1 MGDIPIPAYVPVR
14 RTPMRSFMQQET
26 GDACGVP
33 RQSLLLINEMAA
45 AVLLPAS
52 FVAFCAEGLFLAVA
66 DGFDPA
72 GADAARR
79 QCSLHRTGALVA
91 QSQVI
96 VSRSALVAVSFN
108 RDVYIGMLIEEL
120 HVGLQRRLLVTA
132 NVGLVVVE
140 VNILHV
146 LAEQVLVRHR
156 RSWRRWRWRR
166 LSYGK
171 PRSGFLAAARSFGR
185 QGIGRRI
192 RRGHT
197 LRAVGLHRSNRSE
210 EHTSELQSPMY
221 LVCRL

>member
-120 HVGLQRRLLVTA
+120 HVGL
-132 NVGLVVVE
+132 VVVE

-185 QGIGRRI
+185 QVIGRRI
-192 RRGHT
+192 RGGHP
-197 LRAVGLHRSNRSE
+197 LRAVGLHRSNAVDR
-210 EHTSELQSPMY
+210 HVGRIAGLPGQ
-221 LVCRL
+221 

>member
-72 GADAARR
+72 GADAAPRE
-79 QCSLHRTGALVA
+79 CILHGTGALVA

-108 RDVYIGMLIEEL
+108 RDVYVGMLIEEL

-156 RSWRRWRWRR
+156 RRWRRWRR
-166 LSYGK
+166 LGYGK

-185 QGIGRRI
+185 QVIGRRI
-192 RRGHT
+192 RRGDA
-197 LRAVGLHRSNRSE
+197 LRTVGLHRSNAIDR
-210 EHTSELQSPMY
+210 HVGRIAGLPGQ
-221 LVCRL
+221 

>member
-156 RSWRRWRWRR
+156 WNWRRRR

-185 QGIGRRI
+185 QMIGRRI
-192 RRGHT
+192 RRGDA
-197 LRAVGLHRSNRSE
+197 LRAVGLHRSNAIDR
-210 EHTSELQSPMY
+210 HVGRIAGLPGQ
-221 LVCRL
+221 

>member
-91 QSQVI
+91 
-96 VSRSALVAVSFN
+96 VSFN

-140 VNILHV
+140 VNILNV

-166 LSYGK
+166 LS
-171 PRSGFLAAARSFGR
+171 
-185 QGIGRRI
+185 
-192 RRGHT
+192 
-197 LRAVGLHRSNRSE
+197 
-210 EHTSELQSPMY
+210 
-221 LVCRL
+221 